1 MSVIGGCLDRWVT
14 VLIYARLDPAGKKAL
29 SATCK
34 DARRVYVEQYFPRG
48 LRPIS
53 IRLSDDAAW
62 QPSGE
67 ASLFRRC
74 PECGARTS
82 PTSNILGFK
91 APGKI
96 GMLTYC
102 KRPKC
107 RDAVLRGS
115 MDCALRALLLDG
127 GESVYLSK
135 ASYYFHMEKCLYAKT
150 NHSKSRAIH
159 DSLVTAM
166 MRHVLCPDTTEFFG
180 VCPRLALECTY
191 ATIADVTRG
200 RPRDSTNIYIYI
212 PLRSQSTCP
221 RNMSTT
227 NPFNFAPA
235 WNFASPK
242 AERPP
247 QQLPPLLFQF
257 NMPLEQS
264 QATPQLLQQQQNND
278 EPVPMEY

>member
-1 MSVIGGCLDRWVT
+1 MAIIGGCLDRWVT
-14 VLIYARLDPAGKKAL
+14 ALIYAWLDPADKKAL

-34 DARRVYVEQYFPRG
+34 AARRVYVELYFPRG
-48 LRPIS
+48 LRPIP
-53 IRLSDDAAW
+53 IRLSEDAAW

-91 APGKI
+91 APGRI
-96 GMLTYC
+96 GMLTHC

-115 MDCALRALLLDG
+115 MDRALRALLLDG

-135 ASYYFHMEKCLYAKT
+135 ASYYFHMEKCLYAK
-150 NHSKSRAIH
+150 SKSRATH

-191 ATIADVTRG
+191 ATIADVTQG
-200 RPRDSTNIYIYI
+200 RPRDSTNIYI
-212 PLRSQSTCP
+212 PQRSQSTCL

-235 WNFASPK
+235 WNFSSSK

-257 NMPLEQS
+257 HMPLEQS
-264 QATPQLLQQQQNND
+264 QATPQLQQQQQQQNND